1 MVPFPREVHAAMSRL
16 LNTRS
21 IIRVVVSLALLGLL
35 IWRIDLDRAATAL
48 RDADYVFVLPG
59 LALFTVAKLLV
70 ARRWRLM
77 MAEFE
82 HIPPVRPLFAILLV
96 SNLANNIVPARI
108 GDLIRVQVPAER
120 YGSSRARLAATV
132 FATESLL
139 DGAAMTVLALIG
151 LALVDIHGFPTGV
164 FWGLLGLVTGAL
176 IAVVP
181 VSHLKLSDG
190 WTCRGVLARLPQRAQ
205 DLLETGVPHFID
217 GLAVFKEL
225 RLAVPAVVYSFAI
238 WMLEA
243 VMFMLFGIAF
253 GIHLSFPAWLLV
265 MVVANMISSLPI
277 APSNIGAYEVA
288 VTEALKALG
297 INAGV
302 AGGFAIA
309 AHMFNILW
317 ITIIGFVAMWWLRLS
332 LRDVFSFGEPEKHD
346 EEARTGAV
354 VAHAA
359 PRHR

>member
-1 MVPFPREVHAAMSRL
+1 MSSRL

-21 IIRVVVSLALLGLL
+21 IIRIVVSLGLLGFLV
-35 IWRIDLDRAATAL
+35 WRIDLEKAATAL
-48 RDADYVFVLPG
+48 RDADYVFVLPA
-59 LALFTVAKLLV
+59 LVLFTLAKLLV

-82 HIPPVRPLFAILLV
+82 HVPPVRPLFAILLV
-96 SNLANNIVPARI
+96 SNLANNIVPARL

-120 YGSSRARLAATV
+120 YGASRARLAATV

-139 DGAAMTVLALIG
+139 DGATMTVLGLIG
-151 LALVDIHGFPTGV
+151 LALVDIHGFPTSV
-164 FWGLLGLVTGAL
+164 FWGLLGLVAGAL
-176 IAVVP
+176 IAVIP
-181 VSHLKLSDG
+181 LSHLKLTGG
-190 WTCRGVLARLPQRAQ
+190 WTCRGVLAKLPAGAQ
-205 DLLETGVPHFID
+205 EFLETGVPHFID

-225 RLAVPAVVYSFAI
+225 RLAVPAVAYSFAI
-238 WMLEA
+238 WTLEA

-265 MVVANMISSLPI
+265 MVVANMISSLPV

-288 VTEALKALG
+288 VTETLKALG
-297 INAGV
+297 VNAGI

-309 AHMFNILW
+309 AHIFNILW
-317 ITIIGFVAMWWLRLS
+317 ITVMGFAAMWWLRLS
-332 LRDVFSFGEPEKHD
+332 LRDVFGFGES
-346 EEARTGAV
+346 EEAKANGAAPGAV

-359 PRHR
+359 PRQR